1 MANLLISRVCNG
13 ECAYC
18 FAVEYLHEAAS
29 DQAGRFISLDAFEQ
43 RLDWLESSAIRQV
56 RLLGGEPTLHPQF
69 PALLARVTA
78 RQKPLLLFTHGWMPE
93 QALQALEALPAEACR
108 VIVNLNARLPGGN
121 ADENEARRRRVLERL
136 GGRAQPGYNISQRKL
151 HLEALIPLI
160 LETGCRKAIRLGLAQ
175 PTLGGTNAHLLPK
188 HYRQVGAQI
197 ASFAEA
203 AAEAGIVLEFDCG
216 FVRCMFSESELETLH
231 AAHAD
236 VGWRCN
242 PVLDVDLDGRVF
254 HCFPLAERFSAHLG
268 EGRDAASLR
277 AELETATR
285 PYRQAGVFS
294 ECSSCLHKQQG
305 ICTGG
310 CLASTIRRFSSHPFS
325 LTL

>member
-1 MANLLISRVCNG
+1 MANLIISRVCNG
-13 ECAYC
+13 ECPYC
-18 FAVEYLHEAAS
+18 FALETLHPPSTDPA
-29 DQAGRFISLDAFEQ
+29 QRFIGPEAFEA
-43 RLDWLESSAIRQV
+43 RLDWLERSGIRQV
-56 RLLGGEPTLHPQF
+56 RLLGGEPTLHPHF
-69 PALLARVTA
+69 PVLVARAAQREKQLLV
-78 RQKPLLLFTHGWMPE
+78 FSHGWMPE
-93 QALQALEALPAEACR
+93 PALQALEALPPKRCR
-108 VIVNLNARLPGGN
+108 VIINMNARLPGG
-121 ADENEARRRRVLERL
+121 DQEATEVRRRAVFRRL
-136 GGRAQPGYNISQRKL
+136 GERAQPGYSICGRKFQMQF
-151 HLEALIPLI
+151 LIPLI

-175 PTLGGTNAHLLPK
+175 PTLAGTNAHLLPK

-216 FVRCMFSESELETLH
+216 FVRCMFSESELKTLH
-231 AAHAD
+231 AAHTD